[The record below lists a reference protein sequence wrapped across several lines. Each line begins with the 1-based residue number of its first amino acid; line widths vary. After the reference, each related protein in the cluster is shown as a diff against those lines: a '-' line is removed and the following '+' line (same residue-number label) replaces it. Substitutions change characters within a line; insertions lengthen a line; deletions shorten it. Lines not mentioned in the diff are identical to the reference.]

1 MLDAL
6 VERGYLSPN
15 VTVVHATQASA
26 EQLRLL
32 EADGSSLA
40 LTPISEQRV
49 GYVLT
54 RLVQFAIVSKQ
65 GFGIDGNTLAGSAD
79 MFATMRLAALTWS
92 GGARSETAPD
102 ARSLLELAT
111 IGGAK
116 VVGME
121 SEVGTLSVGK
131 RADLQIIRLD
141 SLNLAGFGGG
151 DPSALLVYSARPSD
165 VDSVLIGG
173 RVVKIDGGLVDVD
186 LPKLLQDAEASARAL
201 TSRVGEPKQ

>member
-1 MLDAL
+1 
-6 VERGYLSPN
+6 
-15 VTVVHATQASA
+15 
-26 EQLRLL
+26 
-32 EADGSSLA
+32 
-40 LTPISEQRV
+40 
-49 GYVLT
+49 
-54 RLVQFAIVSKQ
+54 
-65 GFGIDGNTLAGSAD
+65 
-79 MFATMRLAALTWS
+79 
-92 GGARSETAPD
+92 
-102 ARSLLELAT
+102 
-111 IGGAK
+111 
-116 VVGME
+116 ME